1 MHSDTTMLW
10 TNPYPLANPS
20 HFQSTVPTW
29 QKYLPASR
37 YFILVPCTSHIINS
51 VCGENDDVHL
61 ALGGPRGNLPLICCC
76 LLALFKTGLTQYI
89 FGRWILTYLSLRP
102 DHEASHLLLPVSK
115 LYFCIPAAN
124 LLILVKLSHRELP
137 RIFF

>member
-10 TNPYPLANPS
+10 TTPYPLANPS
-20 HFQSTVPTW
+20 HLQLTVPTW
-29 QKYLPASR
+29 QKYLPASC

-51 VCGENDDVHL
+51 VCGEKDDVRL
-61 ALGGPRGNLPLICCC
+61 ALGGPPGNLPLICHC

-102 DHEASHLLLPVSK
+102 DHEASHLFLPLSN
-115 LYFCIPAAN
+115 LYFCITTAN
-124 LLILVKLSHRELP
+124 LLILVKLPRRKLP
-137 RIFF
+137 RQNF